1 MRGGAGEDRGHKVMD
16 EGIGEGIDEGIN
28 EGKKDIHTVIH
39 KVTKSFTKLDTDLY
53 TKFSRAAENIGQTGL
68 AIRRREER
76 FVGERSKRSER
87 IGHWRTHLLLP
98 GACYGQCAPTSGQDV
113 SAGGTNAQCVY
124 LVFGFESG
132 SVGAHGGDVECG
144 E

>member
-1 MRGGAGEDRGHKVMD
+1 MGGRESVSRAVDERRGRRRPGTQSDGRR
-16 EGIGEGIDEGIN
+16 
-28 EGKKDIHTVIH
+28 DIHTVIH

-113 SAGGTNAQCVY
+113 SAGGTNAQC
-124 LVFGFESG
+124 
-132 SVGAHGGDVECG
+132 
-144 E
+144 